1 MAESGPPPDLAALA
15 RDWVTLW
22 QSELAAI
29 AADREA
35 QESWQAIVALWA
47 GAAGAM
53 LTAAP
58 RSWPSHAGPS
68 HAGPSHAG
76 PSHAGPGQAAP
87 LRPEPTTVQP
97 DTQVPP
103 HEPADGRAGAAA
115 PSGAAAAAAAPD
127 PRDAEIDRLARHV
140 AELESRLSELEH
152 GVRRGDGGHRRG
164 ATGPDP
170 PPPLPPR
177 HSPPPPPR
185 YGTRPTPTP
194 PLRLFRARCSRR
206 RCARTPT

>member
-53 LTAAP
+53 LAAVPRTWPTCAAP
-58 RSWPSHAGPS
+58 GHAGP
-68 HAGPSHAG
+68 A
-76 PSHAGPGQAAP
+76 
-87 LRPEPTTVQP
+87 TVQP
-97 DTQVPP
+97 ATQTAP
-103 HEPADGRAGAAA
+103 HEPTDGRAGAAA
-115 PSGAAAAAAAPD
+115 PPGAAAAAAAPD

-140 AELESRLSELEH
+140 AELESRLRELEH

-164 ATGPDP
+164 AAGPDP
-170 PPPLPPR
+170 RR
-177 HSPPPPPR
+177 H
-185 YGTRPTPTP
+185 
-194 PLRLFRARCSRR
+194 RR
-206 RCARTPT
+206 

>member
-68 HAGPSHAG
+68 HAGPGH
-76 PSHAGPGQAAP
+76 AAP
-87 LRPEPTTVQP
+87 ATVQP
-97 DTQVPP
+97 ATQAAP

-152 GVRRGDGGHRRG
+152 GVRRGGDGHRLG
-164 ATGPDP
+164 AAGPDP
-170 PPPLPPR
+170 RR
-177 HSPPPPPR
+177 H
-185 YGTRPTPTP
+185 
-194 PLRLFRARCSRR
+194 RR
-206 RCARTPT
+206 

>member
-35 QESWQAIVALWA
+35 QESWQAILALWA

-53 LTAAP
+53 LAAAP
-58 RSWPSHAGPS
+58 RSWTSRTGPSYAGP
-68 HAGPSHAG
+68 A
-76 PSHAGPGQAAP
+76 
-87 LRPEPTTVQP
+87 TVQP
-97 DTQVPP
+97 ATEAAP

-115 PSGAAAAAAAPD
+115 PPGAAAAAAAPD

-140 AELESRLSELEH
+140 ADLESRLRELAH

-164 ATGPDP
+164 AAGHDP
-170 PPPLPPR
+170 RR
-177 HSPPPPPR
+177 H
-185 YGTRPTPTP
+185 
-194 PLRLFRARCSRR
+194 RR
-206 RCARTPT
+206 